1 MASEIQPNTPEL
13 STAERV
19 YFVDVHPPRYI
30 AVGDG
35 EEAPDGY
42 TLESADWMQRQV
54 EILRAARL
62 GTAPDTNQQQGE
74 Q

>member
-1 MASEIQPNTPEL
+1 MASEIQKNTPEL

-30 AVGDG
+30 PVGDG
-35 EEAPDGY
+35 EEVPGHE
-42 TLESADWMQRQV
+42 TESADWMQRQV
-54 EILRAARL
+54 EILRSARL
-62 GTAPDTNQQQGE
+62 GAPDTNQQQGE